1 MNRRTFL
8 TGTAT
13 SVAIGRRRLLR
24 AAASAP
30 VITAAGLTTPSTAEA
45 APLPLTPPDS
55 VDYEDVGDSIIQ
67 ASAPTIANVRLKLG
81 PDGVYTF
88 EMPRLEQGTG
98 IATALA
104 MMIAEEAGVT
114 LDKVKVHSADAQPN
128 LEAGQI
134 TGGSCTLRAFDPYI
148 KEMVLRARAA
158 AGLPPQA
165 GAPAD
170 PAQYQVIGKRYRK
183 LDARDIV
190 TGKKRFTMDQD
201 VPGAVPTMCRMPSQ
215 IRGTVV
221 SVNNLEAVRKMPGV
235 LDVVVVPAGGFVVK
249 IPPAVAVMAETFGQA
264 YDACRA
270 LDITWGDGNMRGQ
283 SDATIQAQLKAAI
296 APLVDSPPGTMTVEG
311 EFEWPAAT
319 ACPLEVECAI
329 ADVRPGSAEI
339 WAGLQSPIITLQ
351 STAAELSLP
360 ESSVTVHCI
369 PSGGSFGRRLFWDPV
384 QVAAQVSR
392 LTGRICKLMYH
403 RSDDIRHTRLRPPQY
418 HKIRAALNP
427 PTPLTPGNVLSYQQH
442 IGIVRLDARHG
453 FGNKGSAVPAGTPP
467 DAIQTPVNQEYEE
480 AFFDT
485 MVSSPYN
492 FGANDKAIYPVALE
506 MNTVSYR
513 SVHIMPARTCEEI
526 IVDEIAAALHRDPVD
541 FRLEFLR
548 LPRAKAVLQR
558 VAGAAQWGKAMAP
571 GFAQGVGV
579 HMESRSF
586 SAAIVELDARDPL
599 NCKVTRVTL
608 AIDVGKPVNP
618 SGIEQQCH
626 GGIAEAISLV
636 LKTGLTIRDGGV
648 LEGSYNQYTFARMA
662 DFPKAVEIIIMP
674 NVGDPIAGMGE
685 VAMSAPAGAIANA
698 YARATRI
705 KPRKFPLNA
714 RPAFTPTP
722 PGQLPVPPTV

>member
-1 MNRRTFL
+1 VNRRTFL

-30 VITAAGLTTPSTAEA
+30 VITAAGLATPSTAEA

-114 LDKVKVHSADAQPN
+114 LDKVKVHLADAQPN

-148 KEMVLRARAA
+148 KEMVLRARVA

-221 SVNNLEAVRKMPGV
+221 SVNNLDAVRKMPGV

-270 LDITWGDGNMRGQ
+270 LDITWGDGN
-283 SDATIQAQLKAAI
+283 
-296 APLVDSPPGTMTVEG
+296 
-311 EFEWPAAT
+311 
-319 ACPLEVECAI
+319 C
-329 ADVRPGSAEI
+329 
-339 WAGLQSPIITLQ
+339 
-351 STAAELSLP
+351 
-360 ESSVTVHCI
+360 
-369 PSGGSFGRRLFWDPV
+369 GGSRTRRSRRSSRPRSRRSLIPRRGR
-384 QVAAQVSR
+384 
-392 LTGRICKLMYH
+392 
-403 RSDDIRHTRLRPPQY
+403 
-418 HKIRAALNP
+418 
-427 PTPLTPGNVLSYQQH
+427 
-442 IGIVRLDARHG
+442 
-453 FGNKGSAVPAGTPP
+453 
-467 DAIQTPVNQEYEE
+467 
-480 AFFDT
+480 
-485 MVSSPYN
+485 
-492 FGANDKAIYPVALE
+492 
-506 MNTVSYR
+506 
-513 SVHIMPARTCEEI
+513 
-526 IVDEIAAALHRDPVD
+526 
-541 FRLEFLR
+541 
-548 LPRAKAVLQR
+548 
-558 VAGAAQWGKAMAP
+558 
-571 GFAQGVGV
+571 
-579 HMESRSF
+579 
-586 SAAIVELDARDPL
+586 
-599 NCKVTRVTL
+599 
-608 AIDVGKPVNP
+608 
-618 SGIEQQCH
+618 
-626 GGIAEAISLV
+626 
-636 LKTGLTIRDGGV
+636 
-648 LEGSYNQYTFARMA
+648 
-662 DFPKAVEIIIMP
+662 
-674 NVGDPIAGMGE
+674 
-685 VAMSAPAGAIANA
+685 
-698 YARATRI
+698 
-705 KPRKFPLNA
+705 
-714 RPAFTPTP
+714 
-722 PGQLPVPPTV
+722 